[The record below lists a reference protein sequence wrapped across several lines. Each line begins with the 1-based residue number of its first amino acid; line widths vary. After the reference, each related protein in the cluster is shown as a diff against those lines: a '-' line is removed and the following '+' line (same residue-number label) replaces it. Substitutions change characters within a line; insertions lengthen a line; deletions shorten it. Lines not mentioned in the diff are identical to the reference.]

1 MLYSNTEE
9 LVSGACELKYGVYV
23 HPFFLNLF
31 FFLHCINENSIAF
44 LHPRG
49 PSSVNPLTGQVCHSH
64 TTVHVNTPLSML
76 PLRAMRVNLS
86 LYSG

>member
-9 LVSGACELKYGVYV
+9 LVSGACELKYGVYI
-23 HPFFLNLF
+23 FTLF
-31 FFLHCINENSIAF
+31 SFFLHCINENSIAF